1 MASQYATMVWM
12 NIELSI
18 ERIFREM
25 FPAIPVYRA
34 LLPESVAEQRAL
46 IDADDKAI
54 FLYLVPGKPD
64 RFQDTY
70 GTFWLCE
77 ANTPQTKYLPVENLT
92 GSWIR
97 EKSVELQRALSFGDS
112 TNAHLWPIYDYKNLI
127 PAPIYDAYLISGDT
141 TTISG
146 YLAGTPQQIANTG
159 FIVRPGSANP
169 SLTLTQNPMLFEMP
183 LVFQHCNKE
192 IYQGQRG

>member
-1 MASQYATMVWM
+1 MSLYATMSWM

-18 ERIFREM
+18 ERIFYEL
-25 FPAIPVYRA
+25 FPNIPVYRA
-34 LLPESVAEQRAL
+34 LLPASVAKQRAL
-46 IDADDKAI
+46 IGDDEKAV

-70 GTFWLCE
+70 STFWLCE
-77 ANTPQTKYLPVENLT
+77 SNTPQTKYLPVVNLV

-97 EKSVELQRALSFGDS
+97 EKSVELQRALSLGDT
-112 TNAHLWPIYDYKNLI
+112 TNAHLWPMYDYKKLI
-127 PAPIYDAYLISGDT
+127 PASVYDAYLISGDT
-141 TTISG
+141 STISA
-146 YLAGTPQQIANTG
+146 YLAGSPQQIENTG
-159 FIVRPGSANP
+159 FVVRPGSANP